1 MNTILQEIDCV
12 ADGGGK
18 RLLKKHLP
26 GAQLTYNV
34 ARTTLL
40 SGVWPLCIAGHVW
53 DKVSV

>member
-40 SGVWPLCIAGHVW
+40 SGVWSLCIAGHVW